1 MATNTNTTKATTS
14 KTALKAAPKP
24 TAPAPKA
31 ATTPAPATPAT
42 EAAKVTTNGNGD
54 LYSKLALGATKAE
67 AMPLPTKGNRKP
79 NPLADLVQQSYD
91 EKTPFALPPMEN
103 DQKLV
108 DSVKAAVRRAAG
120 SRDLG
125 VNVTQQVQGDGQ
137 VIVFLQGKEK
147 TVR

>member
-1 MATNTNTTKATTS
+1 MATNTNTTKATTT
-14 KTALKAAPKP
+14 KTAPKAAPKP
-24 TAPAPKA
+24 AAPATKATTAPATD
-31 ATTPAPATPAT
+31 TTSR
-42 EAAKVTTNGNGD
+42 GNGD

-79 NPLADLVQQSYD
+79 NPLADLVQKSYED
-91 EKTPFALPPMEN
+91 KTPFALPAMAN

-125 VNVTQQVQGDGQ
+125 VNVTQQTQEDGQ
-137 VIVFLQGKEK
+137 VIVFLQGKDK